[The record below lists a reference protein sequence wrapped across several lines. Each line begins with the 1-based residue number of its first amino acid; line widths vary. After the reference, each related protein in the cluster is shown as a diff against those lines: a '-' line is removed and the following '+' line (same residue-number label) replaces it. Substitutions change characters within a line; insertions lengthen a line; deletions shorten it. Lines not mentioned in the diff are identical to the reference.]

1 LKYVEFERKR
11 EKKYFMRVVNSQTV
25 LSPKKKNDEK
35 GKKNNQSKNWH
46 WHESGHETE
55 EKNRE

>member
-1 LKYVEFERKR
+1 
-11 EKKYFMRVVNSQTV
+11 MRVVNSQTV
-25 LSPKKKNDEK
+25 LSPKKNDEK
-35 GKKNNQSKNWH
+35 GKKYNQSKNWH